1 MSRDQ
6 TSQSFVAFFKSNPLP
21 LLPDRAEGGCVT
33 KRNVMMNHTDRWM
46 GEWTGGS
53 MWFGGLL
60 GVAIVILLVVLI
72 SKLSMK

>member
-1 MSRDQ
+1 
-6 TSQSFVAFFKSNPLP
+6 
-21 LLPDRAEGGCVT
+21 
-33 KRNVMMNHTDRWM
+33 MMNHTDRWM